1 MQTLKKVEAVDS
13 NDCILVKLHAEQKV
27 YVAGKIDSTVIS
39 NDWERARGGC
49 VWGGNNGGREIL
61 ESNRGAKGGRDGED
75 AVVLEDRV
83 SCKLHP
89 LFV

>member
-39 NDWERARGGC
+39 NDWERARGG
-49 VWGGNNGGREIL
+49 GGGG
-61 ESNRGAKGGRDGED
+61 GAMAGE
-75 AVVLEDRV
+75 
-83 SCKLHP
+83 KY
-89 LFV
+89 